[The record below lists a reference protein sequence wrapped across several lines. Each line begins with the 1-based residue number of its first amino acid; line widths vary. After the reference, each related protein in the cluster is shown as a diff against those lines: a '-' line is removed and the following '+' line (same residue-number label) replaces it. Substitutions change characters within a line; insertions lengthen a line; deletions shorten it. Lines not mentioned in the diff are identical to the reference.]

1 MTLIF
6 NTLPDLGSFCP
17 ARHGP
22 QSTPVTPRPS
32 TAQQTG
38 MDTCTIGTECKIAV
52 ESDHRIA
59 NHMTML
65 ASYSRLK
72 RVELSQ
78 LLEQHDTAG
87 VLRLF
92 DAIGAQVAAV
102 SDLHRMLSA
111 SSLSSSGD
119 IGAQLDRMCAA
130 FRNGPAADSVIDYSG
145 GPDCILPVRQI
156 LPVLQIISEVITN
169 ALKYGHK
176 TGQAGRV
183 RVGCQRGSRGR
194 ITISV
199 DDDGDGLPPVRA
211 GATKAQG
218 IGVTLVA
225 ALARQVDG
233 TISYRSS
240 HAGLSFTLSLP
251 VAVQTGFAQKRSIGQ
266 SEPAIA

>member
-6 NTLPDLGSFCP
+6 NSLPDPGSFCP
-17 ARHGP
+17 ARHRP
-22 QSTPVTPRPS
+22 QSTPVTPQPS
-32 TAQQTG
+32 TAQQTV
-38 MDTCTIGTECKIAV
+38 MDNCTIGTECKIAV
-52 ESDHRIA
+52 ECDHRIA

-65 ASYSRLK
+65 AGYIRLK
-72 RVELSQ
+72 RADLSH
-78 LLEQHDTAG
+78 LLEQPDTAG

-102 SDLHRMLSA
+102 SELHRMLSA

-119 IGAQLDRMCAA
+119 IGEQLDRMCAA
-130 FRNGPAADSVIDYSG
+130 FRNGPASGSVIDYTG
-145 GPDCILPVRQI
+145 GPGCILPVRHI
-156 LPVLQIISEVITN
+156 LPVLQIVSEVMTN

-183 RVGCQRGSRGR
+183 RVGCKRNRRGR

-199 DDDGDGLPPVRA
+199 DDDGDGLPASRA
-211 GATKAQG
+211 GVTKPQG

-233 TISYRSS
+233 TISYRAS
-240 HAGLSFTLSLP
+240 HAGLSFILSLP
-251 VAVQTGFAQKRSIGQ
+251 VGVQTVYAQKHSIGQ
-266 SEPAIA
+266 SEPSIA

>member
-6 NTLPDLGSFCP
+6 NTLPDPGSFCP

-22 QSTPVTPRPS
+22 QSTPVTPQPS
-32 TAQQTG
+32 TAQQTV
-38 MDTCTIGTECKIAV
+38 MDNCTIGTECKIAV
-52 ESDHRIA
+52 ECDHRIA

-65 ASYSRLK
+65 AGYIRLK
-72 RVELSQ
+72 RADLSH
-78 LLEQHDTAG
+78 LLEQPDTAG

-102 SDLHRMLSA
+102 SELHRMLSA

-119 IGAQLDRMCAA
+119 IGEQLDRMCAA
-130 FRNGPAADSVIDYSG
+130 FRNGPASGSVIDYTG
-145 GPDCILPVRQI
+145 GPGCILPVRHI
-156 LPVLQIISEVITN
+156 LPVLQIVSEVMTN

-183 RVGCQRGSRGR
+183 RVGCKRNRRGR

-199 DDDGDGLPPVRA
+199 DDDGDGLPASRA
-211 GATKAQG
+211 GVTKPQG

-251 VAVQTGFAQKRSIGQ
+251 VGVQTGFAQKHSVAQ
-266 SEPAIA
+266 SEPANA

>member
-1 MTLIF
+1 
-6 NTLPDLGSFCP
+6 
-17 ARHGP
+17 
-22 QSTPVTPRPS
+22 
-32 TAQQTG
+32 
-38 MDTCTIGTECKIAV
+38 MDTCSIGTECKIAV
-52 ESDHRIA
+52 ECDHRIA

-65 ASYSRLK
+65 AGYSRLK

-87 VLRLF
+87 VLGLF

-111 SSLSSSGD
+111 NSLSSSGD
-119 IGAQLDRMCAA
+119 IGAQLDHMCAA
-130 FRNGPAADSVIDYSG
+130 FRNGPASGSVIHYSS
-145 GPDCILPVRQI
+145 GPGCILPVRHI
-156 LPVLQIISEVITN
+156 LPVLQIVSEVMTN

-183 RVGCQRGSRGR
+183 RVGCQRDSRGR

-211 GATKAQG
+211 GATKPQG

-251 VAVQTGFAQKRSIGQ
+251 VCVQTGFAQKHANGQ
-266 SEPAIA
+266 CEPAIA

>member
-6 NTLPDLGSFCP
+6 NTLPDPGSFCP

-22 QSTPVTPRPS
+22 QSTPVTRRPS
-32 TAQQTG
+32 TAQQTV
-38 MDTCTIGTECKIAV
+38 MDNCTIGTECRIAV
-52 ESDHRIA
+52 ESNHRIA

-78 LLEQHDTAG
+78 LLEQNDTAG

-102 SDLHRMLSA
+102 SELHRMLSA

-119 IGAQLDRMCAA
+119 IGEQLDRMCAA
-130 FRNGPAADSVIDYSG
+130 YGNGSASGSVIDYTG
-145 GPDCILPVRQI
+145 GPGCILPVRHI
-156 LPVLQIISEVITN
+156 LPVLQIVSEVMTN

-183 RVGCQRGSRGR
+183 RVGCQRDSRGR

-199 DDDGDGLPPVRA
+199 DDDGDGLPPAKA
-211 GATKAQG
+211 GATKPQG

-240 HAGLSFTLSLP
+240 HTGLSFTLSLP
-251 VAVQTGFAQKRSIGQ
+251 VGGQTGFAKKHSVGQ
-266 SEPAIA
+266 SEPANA